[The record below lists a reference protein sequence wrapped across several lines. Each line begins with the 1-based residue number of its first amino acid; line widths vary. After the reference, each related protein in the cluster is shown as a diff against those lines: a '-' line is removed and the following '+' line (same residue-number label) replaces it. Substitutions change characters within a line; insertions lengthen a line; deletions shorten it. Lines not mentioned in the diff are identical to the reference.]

1 MISNINHADG
11 ETLFLSPFSSPQHSA
26 SSPFTPY
33 KLQLRS
39 FTPRLLIFKPHH
51 FRKHTHN
58 LTSTLQIQ
66 VIYMLLKRPLGL
78 LTQLNIRRQ
87 FHLLKNTNSQKLP
100 NHGLKQLN
108 TKCLPFFI
116 TSASPIQSNLDQMD
130 QWPLHTLP
138 YIILHDEKY
147 IQNYKYK
154 YKYKQI

>member
-1 MISNINHADG
+1 MIFNTNHADG

-39 FTPRLLIFKPHH
+39 FTPRLLIFKSHH
-51 FRKHTHN
+51 FRKHTQN
-58 LTSTLQIQ
+58 LISTLLYSSN
-66 VIYMLLKRPLGL
+66 VFVFKE
-78 LTQLNIRRQ
+78 TFTNIRRQ

-108 TKCLPFFI
+108 TKFLPFFI

-130 QWPLHTLP
+130 Q
-138 YIILHDEKY
+138 
-147 IQNYKYK
+147 
-154 YKYKQI
+154 